1 MNWLGLDI
9 GGANLKAADGCG
21 WAFSTPFA
29 LWRDPA
35 GLAAALAALIQ
46 IAPAARRLAVTMTG
60 EQCDCFRTQAEGVRH
75 ILTAVEQAA
84 AGREIRVYLVDG
96 RFVSATEVRE
106 QPHLAAASNWHALAS
121 FACRYVEGRAGL
133 LVDVG
138 STTTDIV
145 PLVAG
150 RPAATGINDTERL
163 VAGELVYTGVGRTPV
178 CAVTRT
184 LPWRDQQCPAA
195 AELFATT
202 ADAYVLLGQVSEQPD
217 ADWTAD
223 SRPLT
228 KEFARD
234 RLARMI
240 CADASTFG
248 AGDALRAA
256 VWIRSAQ
263 VNELQGAIA
272 RVLARSGYPAVCVL
286 SGSGEFLGRLAVHPL
301 RSANFVSLS
310 AEFGHAASASAA
322 AQAVAVLAGE
332 ALARGSP

>member
-9 GGANLKAADGCG
+9 GGANLKAADGRG
-21 WAFSTPFA
+21 WARSEPFA

-35 GLAAALAALIQ
+35 GLAAALSALIQ
-46 IAPAARRLAVTMTG
+46 SAPAAERLAVTMTG

-75 ILTAVEQAA
+75 ILAAVEQAA

-96 RFVSATEVRE
+96 RFVSIAEARE

-121 FACRYVEGRAGL
+121 FACRYVVGRAGL
-133 LVDVG
+133 LVDIG
-138 STTTDIV
+138 STTTDII
-145 PLVAG
+145 PLVDG
-150 RPAATGINDTERL
+150 RPAATGTNDTGRL
-163 VAGELVYTGVGRTPV
+163 AAGELVYTGVGRTPI

-184 LPWRDQQCPAA
+184 LPWRGQPCRVA

-202 ADAYVLLGQVSEQPD
+202 ADAYVLLGDVSEQAD

-223 SRPLT
+223 GRPLT

-248 AGDALRAA
+248 IDDALRAA
-256 VWIRSAQ
+256 EWIRSAQ
-263 VNELQGAIA
+263 VNDLQGAIA
-272 RVLARSGYPAVCVL
+272 QVVARSGSPAVCVL
-286 SGSGEFLGRLAVHPL
+286 SGSGEFLGRLAVRPM
-301 RSANFVSLS
+301 RSTHCISLAS
-310 AEFGHAASASAA
+310 EFGDTESASAA
-322 AQAVAVLAGE
+322 AQAVAMLASE
-332 ALARGSP
+332 ALARGKP